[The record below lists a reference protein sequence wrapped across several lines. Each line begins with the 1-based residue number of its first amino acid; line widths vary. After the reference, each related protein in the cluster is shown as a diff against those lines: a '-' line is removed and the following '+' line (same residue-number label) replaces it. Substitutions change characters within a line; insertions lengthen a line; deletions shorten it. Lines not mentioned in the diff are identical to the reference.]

1 MSVGMQAC
9 CRLVRADVLS
19 LYGILPFL
27 WSFLLI
33 YMICDLGGRNKP
45 HCFIS
50 ETEFAGKKKRSV
62 IWYKQE

>member
-33 YMICDLGGRNKP
+33 YMICDLGGG
-45 HCFIS
+45 
-50 ETEFAGKKKRSV
+50 ETNRTALLAKQNLQAKKSV
-62 IWYKQE
+62 Q